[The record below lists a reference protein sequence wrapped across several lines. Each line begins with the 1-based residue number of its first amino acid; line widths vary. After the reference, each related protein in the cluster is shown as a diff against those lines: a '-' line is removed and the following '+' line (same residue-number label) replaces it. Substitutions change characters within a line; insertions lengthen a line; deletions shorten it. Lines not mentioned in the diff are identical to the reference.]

1 MVLSKQTTEERLC
14 SRCESLD
21 LDNILSGRWTNVE
34 WEPVAFFGKRS
45 AVLHDEGC
53 PLCQALFYIA
63 AGEHNTWSRRRED
76 KICMF
81 TIPSQLAYR
90 GAKLKFTSDGEMGDR
105 VLGRAKD
112 QRDSTWLIVC
122 NQTRSIDQPFWYN
135 LIPTSARNFGCLAEF
150 SDTFNGVGQRVRLI
164 DPANVDFEAV
174 KRWLAHCTG
183 VHGELCNPGEGKR
196 SLPKGL
202 AVINC
207 TTRKLE
213 PLPTGVKFAALSY
226 VWGDTLQVGINF
238 LWVDR
243 YCLPQQECPEKRE
256 QIQKMHKIYREAD
269 LTVIVAAGDGPDYGL
284 PGISTPRV
292 SAPSVDLR
300 LGAHRL
306 VSTGLSAQEAIRNT
320 TWASR
325 AWTFQEGLVS
335 RRKLVFTV
343 WSVSSAR
350 QLNRTSI
357 F

>member
-21 LDNILSGRWTNVE
+21 LDNIPSGRWTNVE
-34 WEPVAFFGKRS
+34 CREPVAFFGKRS

-53 PLCQALFYIA
+53 PLCQAPFYIA
-63 AGEHNTWSRRRED
+63 AGEHNTWSCRRED
-76 KICMF
+76 KFCMF
-81 TIPSQLAYR
+81 AIPSQLAYR
-90 GAKLKFTSDGEMGDR
+90 GAKLEFTSDGEM
-105 VLGRAKD
+105 A
-112 QRDSTWLIVC
+112 S
-122 NQTRSIDQPFWYN
+122 S
-135 LIPTSARNFGCLAEF
+135 
-150 SDTFNGVGQRVRLI
+150 LI

-174 KRWLAHCTG
+174 KRWLAHCAG

-196 SLPKGL
+196 PLPKGL

-226 VWGDTLQVGINF
+226 VWET
-238 LWVDR
+238 
-243 YCLPQQECPEKRE
+243 ECPEKRE

-269 LTVIVAAGDGPDYGL
+269 LTIIAAAGDGPDYGL

-306 VSTGLSAQEAIRNT
+306 VSTGRSDKKLSETRDGRLELGHFK
-320 TWASR
+320 R
-325 AWTFQEGLVS
+325 ALFQEG
-335 RRKLVFTV
+335 
-343 WSVSSAR
+343 SSSSLYGA
-350 QLNRTSI
+350 
-357 F
+357 

>member
-21 LDNILSGRWTNVE
+21 LDNIPSGRWTNVE
-34 WEPVAFFGKRS
+34 CREPVAFFGKRS

-53 PLCQALFYIA
+53 PLCQAPFYIA
-63 AGEHNTWSRRRED
+63 AGEHNTWSSRRED
-76 KICMF
+76 KFCMF

-90 GAKLKFTSDGEMGDR
+90 GAKLEFTSDGEMGDR

-112 QRDSTWLIVC
+112 QRDSTWLI
-122 NQTRSIDQPFWYN
+122 
-135 LIPTSARNFGCLAEF
+135 
-150 SDTFNGVGQRVRLI
+150 
-164 DPANVDFEAV
+164 
-174 KRWLAHCTG
+174 
-183 VHGELCNPGEGKR
+183 
-196 SLPKGL
+196 
-202 AVINC
+202 
-207 TTRKLE
+207 
-213 PLPTGVKFAALSY
+213 
-226 VWGDTLQVGINF
+226 
-238 LWVDR
+238 
-243 YCLPQQECPEKRE
+243 ECPEKRE

-269 LTVIVAAGDGPDYGL
+269 LTIIAAAGDGPDYGL

-306 VSTGLSAQEAIRNT
+306 VSTGRSAQEAVRNT
-320 TWASR
+320 RWASR